1 MCAMKILICDA
12 FDPSLPAKLARF
24 GEVTED
30 VSRLGEADVA
40 LVRSKTKCTA
50 EWMEKA
56 PNLKLIIRGGV
67 GLDNIDL
74 KAAEA
79 RGIQVRN
86 TPEASSVAVAELAMA
101 LLLALANPLIQGHL
115 GMKEGKW
122 LKKELKR
129 RELFGKTLGLL
140 GIGRIGN
147 EVARRAAAFGMKIEA
162 YDPYVEKHDLV
173 KLVSLEEMVSAADFI
188 SLHVPLTDQTRGMVN
203 ADLISRMKDGVGIVN
218 TCRGGV
224 IDEEAVAS
232 ALESGKIGGY
242 ATDVWLSDPPDP
254 SSPILKAP
262 NTVMLPHIG
271 ASTKENLLRIGE
283 IIERILEEFAGK

>member
-1 MCAMKILICDA
+1 MKILICDA
-12 FDPSLPAKLARF
+12 FDPSLPGKLSRF
-24 GEVTED
+24 GEVTD
-30 VSRLGEADVA
+30 DLSLLPEAEVA

-50 EWMEKA
+50 EWMDRA
-56 PNLKLIIRGGV
+56 PKLKLIVRGGV

-79 RGIQVRN
+79 RGIEVRN

-101 LLLALANPLIQGHL
+101 LLLALANPLIPGHL

-129 RELFGKTLGLL
+129 KELYGKTLGLL

-147 EVARRAAAFGMKIEA
+147 EVARRAAAFGMEIVA
-162 YDPYVEKHDLV
+162 YDPYVERLDLV
-173 KLVSLEEMVSAADFI
+173 RLVGLEEMVSAGDFI

-203 ADLISRMKDGVGIVN
+203 ADLVSKMKDGVGIVN

-224 IDEEAVAS
+224 IDEAAVA
-232 ALESGKIGGY
+232 AGLESGKIGGY
-242 ATDVWLSDPPDP
+242 ATDVWLSDPPNP

-262 NTVMLPHIG
+262 NTVLLPHIG

-283 IIERILEEFAGK
+283 IIERILEEFSGK

>member
-1 MCAMKILICDA
+1 MIILILDP
-12 FDPSLPAKLARF
+12 FHPSLPEKLSRF
-24 GEVTED
+24 GEVTSD
-30 VSRLGEADVA
+30 PGRLKDATVA

-50 EWMEKA
+50 QWMDQA
-56 PNLKLIIRGGV
+56 PKLELIVRGGV

-74 KAAEA
+74 EAAKA
-79 RGIQVRN
+79 RGIAVRN

-101 LLLALANPLIQGHL
+101 LLLALANPLVQGHL
-115 GMKEGKW
+115 GMKQGKW

-147 EVARRAAAFGMKIEA
+147 EVARRAAAFGMKIAA
-162 YDPYVEKHDLV
+162 YDPYVKAHDLV
-173 KLVSLEEMVSAADFI
+173 RLVDLEELAAGSDFL

-203 ADLISRMKDGVGIVN
+203 ADLIARMKDGVGIVN

-224 IDEEAVAS
+224 IDEEAVAA

-262 NTVMLPHIG
+262 NTVLLPHIG
-271 ASTKENLLRIGE
+271 ASTEENLLRIGE
-283 IIERILEEFAGK
+283 IIERILEEFSGK

>member
-1 MCAMKILICDA
+1 MKILICDA